1 MHLDTPTSGPP
12 YHPCSRPE
20 QGTLVNDRTVSI
32 CYFADGL
39 HAYDTSRALVAVDVI
54 RATTTAVTAIAVGRE
69 CHLAPTLQAAFDAAS
84 RLPNALLVGE
94 LGGAMPLGFDF
105 TNSPG
110 RLPARSDVKRPLV
123 LLSSSGT
130 PLMCA
135 IRHSHPA
142 YLACL
147 RNYSATI
154 AHLANNHDAVTLI
167 GAGTHGDFREE
178 DQMCCAWIADG
189 LMQSGFAP
197 ENDITRRLAE
207 RWRGAPRD
215 AFLMSPS
222 VAYLR
227 RSGQLRDLDFILN
240 HFDDVSTPFKVRA
253 NGHTTLAVAT
263 GRER

>member
-1 MHLDTPTSGPP
+1 MK
-12 YHPCSRPE
+12 RK
-20 QGTLVNDRTVSI
+20 TVSI
-32 CYFADGL
+32 RCFTDGASECAAD
-39 HAYDTSRALVAVDVI
+39 RALVAVDVI
-54 RATTTAVTAIAVGRE
+54 RATTTAVTAIWMGRE
-69 CHLAPTLQAAFDAAS
+69 CHVVPTLKAAFDTAS
-84 RLPNALLVGE
+84 RLPNALLTGE
-94 LGGAMPLGFDF
+94 LDGEMPPGFEL
-105 TNSPG
+105 TNSPAQ
-110 RLPARSDVKRPLV
+110 LAIRSDVSRPLV

-130 PLMCA
+130 RLMCG
-135 IRHSHPA
+135 ISHRDAA
-142 YLACL
+142 YLACF
-147 RNYSATI
+147 RNYRATI
-154 AHLANNHDAVTLI
+154 DHLANNHDAVTLI

-240 HFDDVSTPFKVRA
+240 HFDDVSTPGKVRA
-253 NGHTTLAVAT
+253 NGHTTLAIAT
-263 GRER
+263 GGEG